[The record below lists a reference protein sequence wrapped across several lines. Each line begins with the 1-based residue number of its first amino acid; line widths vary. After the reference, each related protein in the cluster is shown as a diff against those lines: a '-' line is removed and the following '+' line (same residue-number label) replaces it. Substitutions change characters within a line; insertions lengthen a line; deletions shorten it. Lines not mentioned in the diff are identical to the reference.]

1 MCVFVNASIL
11 AHGMWKLGRK
21 ERVSYYVSKG
31 SVAIWVGICEKKK
44 IYICKGKSK
53 IRSQVL
59 NCSYLEMTLTG
70 PL

>member
-44 IYICKGKSK
+44 STFVKVSRK
-53 IRSQVL
+53 
-59 NCSYLEMTLTG
+59 LEVRR
-70 PL
+70 